1 MPSRRLEDRI
11 RQLCAKAVAAAE
23 SDLEPVIT
31 ELKLALHEH
40 TERLRKLA
48 ALKLTRTI
56 TRTTNGR
63 SGKYSPKST
72 NGGASV

>member
-1 MPSRRLEDRI
+1 MPPRRLEDRI
-11 RQLCAKAVAAAE
+11 RQLCAKAVAAPE

-31 ELKLALHEH
+31 ELKVALHEH

-48 ALKLTRTI
+48 ALKLARTI
-56 TRTTNGR
+56 TRTTNGH
-63 SGKYSPKST
+63 SGKYSPRST

>member
-11 RQLCAKAVAAAE
+11 RELCAKAVAAPE
-23 SDLEPVIT
+23 SDLEPVIG
-31 ELKLALHEH
+31 ELKVALHEH

-48 ALKLTRTI
+48 ALKLARTI
-56 TRTTNGR
+56 NGR
-63 SGKYSPKST
+63 SGKYSPGPT

>member
-31 ELKLALHEH
+31 ELKVALHEH

-48 ALKLTRTI
+48 ALKLARTI
-56 TRTTNGR
+56 TRTTNGC

>member
-11 RQLCAKAVAAAE
+11 RQLCAKAVAAPE

-48 ALKLTRTI
+48 ALKLARTI

-63 SGKYSPKST
+63 SGKYSPRST
-72 NGGASV
+72 NRGASV